1 MSENAKDSDTHPN
14 LLDLLT
20 EWTVQAQQSVTAWE
34 QAADR
39 VGKLLVD
46 AGTVEQRYV
55 DAMKQVLRDM
65 GAYAVIAPGIVLLHA
80 RPEDG
85 VIEPTFGMVTLATPV
100 PFGHPDNDPV
110 DIVLAFGAVDKQAH
124 ITALQQ
130 LAKLLMDPVAVE
142 RIRTASD
149 DQELV
154 SVIRSLNSGSEPT
167 SGPREGL

>member
-1 MSENAKDSDTHPN
+1 MPEKAKSTHTHPN

-20 EWTVQAQQSVTAWE
+20 ESTVQAQQSVTNWE
-34 QAADR
+34 EAADR
-39 VGKLLVD
+39 AGELLVA
-46 AGTVEQRYV
+46 AGTVEPRYIE
-55 DAMKQVLRDM
+55 AMKQVLREM

-85 VIEPTFGMVTLATPV
+85 VIEPTFSMVTLATPI

-124 ITALQQ
+124 VTALQQ
-130 LAKLLMDPVAVE
+130 LAKLLMDPIAME
-142 RIRTASD
+142 RIRTAFD

-167 SGPREGL
+167 SGS

>member
-1 MSENAKDSDTHPN
+1 MSEKAKGTNNRPN

-20 EWTVQAQQSVTAWE
+20 KRTVQARQSVSTWE
-34 QAADR
+34 EATDR
-39 VGKLLVD
+39 VGKLLVG

-55 DAMKQVLRDM
+55 DAMKQVFRDM

-100 PFGHPDNDPV
+100 PFGHPENDPV

-130 LAKLLMDPVAVE
+130 LAKLLMDPATVE
-142 RIRTASD
+142 HIRTASD

-167 SGPREGL
+167 SGS

>member
-1 MSENAKDSDTHPN
+1 MPEKIKGTDTHPN

-20 EWTVQAQQSVTAWE
+20 ELTVQAQQSVATWE
-34 QAADR
+34 EAADR
-39 VGKLLVD
+39 VGKLLVA
-46 AGTVEQRYV
+46 AGTVEQRYI
-55 DAMKQVLRDM
+55 DAMKQVFRDM

-110 DIVLAFGAVDKQAH
+110 DIVLAFGAGDKQTH
-124 ITALQQ
+124 VTALQQ
-130 LAKLLMDPVAVE
+130 LAKLLMDPVAMQ

-149 DQELV
+149 DHELV
-154 SVIRSLNSGSEPT
+154 SVIHSLNSGSEPT
-167 SGPREGL
+167 SGPQEGL

>member
-1 MSENAKDSDTHPN
+1 MSEKTKGTDNRPN

-20 EWTVQAQQSVTAWE
+20 EFTVQARQSVSTWE
-34 QAADR
+34 EAADR
-39 VGKLLVD
+39 VGKLLVG
-46 AGTVEQRYV
+46 AGTVEKRYI
-55 DAMKQVLRDM
+55 DAMKQTFRDM

-85 VIEPTFGMVTLATPV
+85 VVEPTFGMVTLTTPV

-167 SGPREGL
+167 SGS

>member
-1 MSENAKDSDTHPN
+1 MSEKAKGTDSHPN

-20 EWTVQAQQSVTAWE
+20 ELTIQAQQSVSTWE
-34 QAADR
+34 EAADLA
-39 VGKLLVD
+39 GKLLVD

-55 DAMKQVLRDM
+55 DAIKQVFRDM

-85 VIEPTFGMVTLATPV
+85 VIEPTFCMVTLATPV
-100 PFGHPDNDPV
+100 PFGNPDNDPV
-110 DIVLAFGAVDKQAH
+110 DIVIAFGAVDKQAH

-130 LAKLLMDPVAVE
+130 LAKLLMDPVAMK

-167 SGPREGL
+167 SGP

>member
-1 MSENAKDSDTHPN
+1 MPEKAKSTDTHPN

-20 EWTVQAQQSVTAWE
+20 ESTVQAQQAVTNWE
-34 QAADR
+34 EAADR

-46 AGTVEQRYV
+46 AGTVEPRYIE
-55 DAMKQVLRDM
+55 AMKQVLREM

-85 VIEPTFGMVTLATPV
+85 VIEPTFGMITLATPV

-124 ITALQQ
+124 VTALQQ
-130 LAKLLMDPVAVE
+130 LAKLLMDPNAVE

-167 SGPREGL
+167 SGS

>member
-1 MSENAKDSDTHPN
+1 MPEKAKSTDTHPN

-20 EWTVQAQQSVTAWE
+20 ESTVKAQQSVTNWE
-34 QAADR
+34 EAADR
-39 VGKLLVD
+39 AGELLVA
-46 AGTVEQRYV
+46 AGTVEPRYIE
-55 DAMKQVLRDM
+55 AMKQVFREM

-85 VIEPTFGMVTLATPV
+85 VIEPTFSLVTLATPV

-110 DIVLAFGAVDKQAH
+110 DIVFAFGAVDKQAH
-124 ITALQQ
+124 VAALQQ
-130 LAKLLMDPVAVE
+130 LAKLLMDPAAVE

-167 SGPREGL
+167 SEP